1 MTAAKSMMSGRF
13 GINSAT
19 ACAGEVRDGG
29 DLGYAV
35 AGEIQARG
43 FKVKHDPNDRGK
55 TTFHKLLV

>member
-1 MTAAKSMMSGRF
+1 MMSGRF